1 MALSPFI
8 KWPGG
13 KEQELQH
20 ITPNLPE
27 DINRYIEPF
36 VGGGAVLLS
45 LEGNENINEYIINDF
60 SRELINLYTCIHNND
75 ETFFNRL
82 LSINNHWTLIS
93 NLVECNYQL
102 LLNTYRDYTNN
113 QIGESSYIDFCNNF
127 IVDNL
132 FQLIDLVNN
141 DFNLSTEEFI
151 KELKKNF
158 ISKVKRMNKL
168 ESDKG
173 PLNNEDVLKNIEA
186 GLKSGYYMYIRYIY
200 NNVDNFNLNIGFS
213 SAIFYFI
220 REFCYSSMFR
230 YNKSGGFNVPYGG
243 ISYNRKDFLRK
254 INYLQS
260 IDLQQFLAETGIYN
274 LDFEEFFDEIEP
286 RQGDF
291 IFLDP
296 PYDSDFSTYAQN
308 SFTQQDQIR
317 LANCLRDIQAN
328 FMLVIKNTEFI
339 FNLYNDLGFN
349 INFFDK
355 SYLVSFQNRNNRE
368 VTHLMITN
376 Y

>member
-13 KEQELQH
+13 KEKELQH
-20 ITPNLPE
+20 IIPNLPS

-60 SRELINLYTCIHNND
+60 SHELTNLYNCIHNNN
-75 ETFFNRL
+75 EEFFNKL
-82 LSINNHWTLIS
+82 LSINNHWNLIS
-93 NLVECNYQL
+93 TLVELNSQL

-113 QIGESSYIDFCNNF
+113 NITENLYIEFCNNF
-127 IVDNL
+127 VLKNL
-132 FQLIDLVNN
+132 FQLIALVNN
-141 DFNLSTEEFI
+141 DFDLPIDQFTT
-151 KELKKNF
+151 ELKKNF

-168 ESDKG
+168 ELEKG
-173 PLNNEDVLKNIEA
+173 RLSNEDVLKNIES
-186 GLKSGYYMYIRYIY
+186 GFKSGYYMYIRYIY
-200 NNVDNFNLNIGFS
+200 NIVDILDLNEGFS
-213 SAIFYFI
+213 SAVFYFI

-230 YNKSGGFNVPYGG
+230 YNRNGGFNVPYGG

-254 INYLQS
+254 ILYLQS
-260 IDLQQFLAETGIYN
+260 IDLQQFLTETDIYN
-274 LDFEEFFDEIEP
+274 LDFEEFFNEIRPEK
-286 RQGDF
+286 GDF

-317 LANCLRDIQAN
+317 LANCLKDTQAN

-349 INFFDK
+349 INTFDK
-355 SYLVSFQNRNNRE
+355 SYLVSFQNRNNKD